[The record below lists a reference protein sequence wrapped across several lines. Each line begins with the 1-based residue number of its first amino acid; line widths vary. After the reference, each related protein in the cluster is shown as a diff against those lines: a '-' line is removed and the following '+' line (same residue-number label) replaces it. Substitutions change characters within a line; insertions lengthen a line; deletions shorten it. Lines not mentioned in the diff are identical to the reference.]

1 MSWTLE
7 QRRRY
12 APAINEAVRANAT
25 VRLVATIDVID
36 LPARTGRPRLW
47 STLSMVRALW
57 WLGWSGAAWALLPN
71 SFPPRQ
77 TIGSRL
83 ERWVRLGV
91 LDRALVVLNAC
102 LRLARGRNRRPS
114 AGILDTQS
122 VRTGP
127 QAGPRGYDAN
137 KKVPTGPPDAGRFCS
152 ADRIDGAAIDGR
164 KRVLLADTEGLVQ
177 ALRVVPASVQDRDT
191 PALIEPELAA
201 GGLRQVW
208 ADLAFAG
215 ERAAAPLAR
224 HRIALELVGRRDK
237 TGFAVEPRRWKI
249 EQTFG
254 CLQRYRRLLVDHE
267 GSTAMSRTMTLLAAL
282 FMTGARFERQIA
294 G

>member
-1 MSWTLE
+1 MSWTPE

-12 APAINEAVRANAT
+12 APAIGGVVRANALA
-25 VRLVATIDVID
+25 RLAGTIDAID
-36 LPARTGRPRLW
+36 PPARTGRPRLW
-47 STLSMVRALW
+47 STLSMLQASW
-57 WLGWSGAAWALLPN
+57 WLCRAGAAWSLLPAAC
-71 SFPPRQ
+71 PPRQ

-91 LDRALVVLNAC
+91 LDRALAVLNGC
-102 LRLARGRNRRPS
+102 LRLARGRRWGAS

-137 KKVPTGPPDAGRFCS
+137 KKVR
-152 ADRIDGAAIDGR
+152 GR
-164 KRVLLADTEGLVQ
+164 KRAMLTDTEGLVR

-201 GGLRQVW
+201 GGMRKVW

-215 ERAAAPLAR
+215 ERAAAPMAR
-224 HRIALELVGRRDK
+224 HGIALELVGRTGK

-254 CLQRYRRLLVDHE
+254 CLQRYRRLQVDHE
-267 GSTAMSRTMTLLAAL
+267 GSLGMSRTMTLLATL
-282 FMTGARFERQIA
+282 FMTAARFERQIMA
-294 G
+294 